1 MDKKTIAEAAR
12 MSKRVCNEEGTGNHV
27 IIWTKGYTKEI
38 VEDVLGSDRPWLKTP
53 EGGSHLS
60 RAANSIS
67 HDRARNRGASGGTRG
82 GDLKEG
88 CRRGLFDFADRLDFH
103 LSKRSFLR
111 RLSGANWGIL

>member
-53 EGGSHLS
+53 EGEAIYPELRIRFPMTAQEIEELLAEQEAETS
-60 RAANSIS
+60 R
-67 HDRARNRGASGGTRG
+67 RGAG
-82 GDLKEG
+82 EG
-88 CRRGLFDFADRLDFH
+88 
-103 LSKRSFLR
+103 FLISR
-111 RLSGANWGIL
+111 TD